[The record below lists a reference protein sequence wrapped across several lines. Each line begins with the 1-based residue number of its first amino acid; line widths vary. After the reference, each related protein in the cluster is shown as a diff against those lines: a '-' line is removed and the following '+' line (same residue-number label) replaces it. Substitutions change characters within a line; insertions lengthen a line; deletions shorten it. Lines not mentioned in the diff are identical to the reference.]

1 LFAPVSSVLDRR
13 LERAARRW
21 TDDRRGAGQLREHY
35 TIERELAERL
45 LRSSAA
51 QRTALYVEVY
61 DELFQRIAHHP
72 QLRRRDSLERERQ
85 VARELLLL
93 APLLTPQSVFLEIG
107 AGDLALSRQVARR
120 AAMAHAVD
128 VSAAIVGEQQ
138 LPANLHTH
146 IIDGCHLPLADR
158 TVTVAYSNQLME
170 HLHPDDAALQ
180 LREIFRVLA
189 PGGVYLCITPN
200 RLSGPWDISR
210 MFSATPRGLHLREYS
225 YGELT
230 ALFGAVGFDRDRFT
244 ALAPLNG
251 RAWRVPCAPLVA
263 AERVLQTLPSG
274 AGRLLARS
282 LAGKPLRSVR
292 LLAHKPD

>member
-1 LFAPVSSVLDRR
+1 MCSAPLGAGRATA
-13 LERAARRW
+13 AAR
-21 TDDRRGAGQLREHY
+21 QLREHY

-45 LRSSAA
+45 LQSSAA

-61 DELFQRIAHHP
+61 DELFARIPHHP
-72 QLRRRDSLERERQ
+72 QLRRRDSLERQRQ

-93 APLLTPQSVFLEIG
+93 APLLTPQSVVVEIG
-107 AGDLALSRQVARR
+107 AGDLALSRQVAQR
-120 AAMAHAVD
+120 AAEVHAVD

-138 LPANLHTH
+138 RPANLHTH
-146 IIDGCHLPLADR
+146 MIDGCHLPLADR
-158 TVTVAYSNQLME
+158 TVSVAYSNQLME

-180 LREIFRVLA
+180 LREIFRVLV

-230 ALFGAVGFDRDRFT
+230 ALFGAVGFDRCS
-244 ALAPLNG
+244 ALMPLRRSAPRL
-251 RAWRVPCAPLVA
+251 PCAPVVA
-263 AERVLQTLPSG
+263 VERVLQSLPSG
-274 AGRLLARS
+274 AGRRLARS